1 MGVLDPANI
10 AALDS
15 KDKELL
21 GGLVKLNAEDF
32 ECPSGIALP
41 TPPAP
46 EEDEDGKR
54 ELEMAL
60 MQLLKEDIE
69 DGKGPRPSGDGKGPR
84 PGPPGPPKGDDDFFV
99 PTVQPEKREDK
110 KGPKGPKKGPKG
122 PKKGPKG
129 QKSSESDEDDMT
141 STQQGCQKTDLL
153 TLTCQLA
160 SHQGCPNQE
169 RMT

>member
-46 EEDEDGKR
+46 EEDEDDDGKR

-122 PKKGPKG
+122 
-129 QKSSESDEDDMT
+129 QKSSESDEDDDDVDPTGMPEDRSLDFDM
-141 STQQGCQKTDLL
+141 STGE
-153 TLTCQLA
+153 
-160 SHQGCPNQE
+160 PP
-169 RMT
+169 RMPKPGKDDM